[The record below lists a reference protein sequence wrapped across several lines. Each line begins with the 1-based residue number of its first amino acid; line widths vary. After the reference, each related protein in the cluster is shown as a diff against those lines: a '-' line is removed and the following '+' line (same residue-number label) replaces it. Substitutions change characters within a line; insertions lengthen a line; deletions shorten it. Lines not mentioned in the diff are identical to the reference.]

1 LCSQSLTTIDDE
13 QHDICFIHSLQS
25 LSGHGMQDT
34 GFDHRFK
41 TTGIHHQIGFEAQP
55 AMTIVPV
62 TREPGDIGH
71 NRITTAGQTVE

>member
-1 LCSQSLTTIDDE
+1 
-13 QHDICFIHSLQS
+13 
-25 LSGHGMQDT
+25 MQDA

-41 TTGIHHQIGFEAQP
+41 TTGIHHQIGLKAQP